1 MSWKLRLEP
10 VLRPLMQGH
19 WRRTRGMTLGV
30 QGLVLNS
37 DGAVCLV
44 RHTYRPGWHFPGGG
58 VERGE
63 TLRQALD
70 KEMREEAGVAID
82 GAAELAGLYSND
94 AKFRGDHIALFVVRD
109 WTPCEPDPRDE
120 IAEVIW
126 AAPTD
131 LPPETSAA
139 TRRRLTE
146 FFDGA
151 PVSEAW

>member
-19 WRRTRGMTLGV
+19 WRRSRGMTLGV
-30 QGLVLNS
+30 QGL
-37 DGAVCLV
+37 AVNAGGEIALV

-70 KEMREEAGVAID
+70 KEMQEEAGIA
-82 GAAELAGLYSND
+82 LAGAPQLFGVYSNE
-94 AKFRGDHIALFVVRD
+94 AKFRGDHVALFIIRD
-109 WTPCEPDPRDE
+109 WTSCAPDHRDE

-126 AAPTD
+126 AAPD
-131 LPPETSAA
+131 ALPAETSTA
-139 TRRRLTE
+139 TRRRLAE
-146 FFDGA
+146 VFDNA
-151 PVSEAW
+151 PVSEDW